1 MKYLF
6 YLFYG
11 MKFAVSMREIPAC
24 AVGEICGAARDL
36 GLVPGR
42 KVWYT
47 EFTKTILPGGARRRC
62 RDTRRRHDYVL

>member
-36 GLVPGR
+36 GLVPQGAM
-42 KVWYT
+42 WYT
-47 EFTKTILPGGARRRC
+47 EFTKPSEAGRRAAPP
-62 RDTRRRHDYVL
+62 RHEKEA